1 MTSASAALC
10 GLAWVLLCAGCSPD
24 RDPAHA
30 SGCDGGSCP
39 APSSPRQ
46 QKTACSRSAD
56 CGVGFACE
64 DGVCAAT
71 APTASDYHACA
82 LDLDC
87 PIGDHCDLGAC
98 AHDCV
103 ADRDCAAD
111 ATCDPRGRCASRAS
125 TSVAT
130 TPPAPAATAPVL
142 ATDESTLDFTDFAQA
157 KTLTVRNV
165 GQAPLEFRILAD
177 KPWLIA
183 APVTGRVAPDASTV
197 VTISVQSIGTGS
209 RGTLS
214 VVSTGGV
221 ASTAVTVPDRVAGLY
236 QGEVVITGPV
246 DLGRRAL
253 ALRLAQ
259 DGTGRLQGVVDDSRS
274 PAFAYRAALEAPS
287 AVDGQHVTVAFTI
300 PGSVGIAGSSSQPAK
315 LARSVTLDGAIGAGG
330 HLTGR
335 YTEAIRGAM
344 ASPLVVSGTFELLPV
359 DRGAPL
365 LPAQARPSATAV
377 PAAPTFLAC
386 DACPSGKCP
395 ASHTAAGADFLR
407 AAFKFFGRALDDG
420 TGDAYAPI
428 RACVDDTTSCYSPIA
443 LHCAQAHFYRA
454 VQEKDPT
461 TCPETGQAACA
472 QRGLLDSFK
481 GLLVWN
487 SLVGNEHLVR
497 AYALGRSLDE
507 QLTEVGA
514 ARDAFQR
521 GFTGDS
527 AGGAQV
533 YGMLDPFFLGWIAS
547 LPAATW
553 SATQSSFFPEQLSLP
568 GGQQTK
574 LVPAF
579 GDLDRLASEM
589 ALWVQSVGDAL
600 AARHRLDAA
609 DGPDLVL
616 QAGRDVAEAHVALAA
631 AAALQT
637 AVAGPTDRLI
647 RVVNGA
653 SALAQ
658 MAARI
663 GSGLNPA
670 GYPDTYIAYT
680 YPPAL
685 GSGSNNYLELAR
697 DFSSN
702 WLATATTA
710 YNTAQT
716 TQRDFESTY
725 QNLAKEVTAL
735 NADYGK
741 RVADLCGGS
750 ARTPSI
756 TGCGSSG
763 GLVFDTVQQVKS
775 ADLRFQ
781 NASTALA
788 NQYQSIQIEQNRAAQ
803 QVNLHKVTA
812 VAITEDGRK
821 LEALAEREAEL
832 AEIQAA
838 ANGFLGAVSSLAAVP
853 PNIGGAIAS
862 AGGGIVGGLV
872 ANAQGEI
879 DEERIRIDTIARA
892 RVEYDQAQ
900 SQLIDSAARVKTML
914 LEISTLRIN
923 ALVAEL
929 EIARLLGLLR
939 SQMQEATDTI
949 SALDRQ
955 QKLSGSDPRR
965 DPAFRQYRD
974 LSTTL
979 ATKALDGAL
988 GQLFLVTRALE
999 YETGMTFA
1007 RRAELFSF
1015 TTPAEIA
1022 SYLSDVESA
1031 YQRFIATIGN
1041 RQQRATTISMRD
1053 QIFRFAT
1060 PLVDNATGQVLA
1072 PSDVFHELLAD
1083 PRNRDLDGNLR
1094 LAFTLS
1100 LAPDALIFNTSLC
1113 TDTLTGLRISLVG
1126 ATLGATQPEV
1136 VVQQRGSAYLR
1147 SCTDRDQNGDYLI
1160 SEYGLENTVGLRRA
1174 IVQAGLNLSG
1184 LNDVS
1189 SGGPVNTEFYGRPI
1203 AAPYELVFDRRA
1215 PANAGLDL
1223 TKLDDIVLFIQHES
1237 RTVR

>member
-1 MTSASAALC
+1 MTRVSAVLC
-10 GLAWVLLCAGCSPD
+10 GILGAFLGAGCSPA
-24 RDPAHA
+24 RVPAHGP
-30 SGCDGGSCP
+30 GCEADSCP
-39 APSSPRQ
+39 DASPPRQ
-46 QKTACSRSAD
+46 QRTACSKNDA
-56 CGVGFACE
+56 CAVGFACE
-64 DGVCAAT
+64 KGICAA
-71 APTASDYHACA
+71 APPTASDYHACE

-87 PIGDHCDLGAC
+87 PVGDHCDLGAC

-103 ADRDCAAD
+103 ADRDCAQD
-111 ATCDPRGRCASRAS
+111 RTCDLRGRCASRES
-125 TSVAT
+125 PSVTAG
-130 TPPAPAATAPVL
+130 PIAPASMAPVL
-142 ATDESTLDFTDFAQA
+142 ATDETALDFTDFAQT

-165 GQAPLEFRILAD
+165 GQAPLAFRILGD
-177 KPWLIA
+177 KPWLAA
-183 APVTGRVAPDASTV
+183 APVTGTLAPGASTV
-197 VTISVQSIGTGS
+197 VTVSVQSIGTGS

-221 ASTAVTVPDRVAGLY
+221 ASAAVTVPDRVAGLY
-236 QGEVVITGPV
+236 QGEVVITAPV
-246 DLGRRAL
+246 DMGRRAL

-259 DGTGRLQGVVDDSRS
+259 DSAGRLQGVVDDARS
-274 PAFAYRAALEAPS
+274 PAFGYRAALEASS
-287 AVDGQHVTVAFTI
+287 AVDGQHVTLSFTI
-300 PGSVGIAGSSSQPAK
+300 PAKAGPVGGSSPTK
-315 LARSVTLDGAIGAGG
+315 VARALTLDGVIGAAGR
-330 HLTGR
+330 LAGR
-335 YTEAIRGAM
+335 YTETIRGAM
-344 ASPLVVSGTFELLPV
+344 ASPVILTGTFELLAV

-365 LPAQARPSATAV
+365 LPAQEKPTATTV
-377 PAAPTFLAC
+377 PAAPAFLTC

-395 ASHTAAGADFLR
+395 ASHAAAGADFLR
-407 AAFKFFGRALDDG
+407 AAFKFFGTALADG
-420 TGDAYAPI
+420 SRDAYAPI
-428 RACVDDTTSCYSPIA
+428 RACVDDPSGCYNPIA

-454 VQEKDPT
+454 VQEKDAT
-461 TCPETGQAACA
+461 ACSETGQTPCA

-481 GLLVWN
+481 GLLIWN

-507 QLTEVGA
+507 QLSELGA

-521 GFTGDS
+521 GFTGDTK
-527 AGGAQV
+527 GGAQV

-553 SATQSSFFPEQLSLP
+553 SSAQASFFPEQMSLP
-568 GGQQTK
+568 GSQQTK

-589 ALWVQSVGDAL
+589 ALWVQSVGDQL

-616 QAGRDVAEAHVALAA
+616 QAGRDVAEAHVALAS
-631 AAALQT
+631 AAALL
-637 AVAGPTDRLI
+637 AGAAGPTDRLA
-647 RVVNGA
+647 RALNGA
-653 SALAQ
+653 ASLVQ
-658 MAARI
+658 TAARI
-663 GSGLNPA
+663 GNGLNPA

-685 GSGSNNYLELAR
+685 GSASNNYLELAR
-697 DFSSN
+697 DFSNN

-710 YNTAQT
+710 YNSAQT
-716 TQRDFESTY
+716 AQRDFESTY

-756 TGCGSSG
+756 TACGSSG

-775 ADLRFQ
+775 ANLRLE
-781 NASTALA
+781 NASMELA
-788 NQYQSIQIEQNRAAQ
+788 NQYQSIEIEQNRAAQ

-812 VAITEDGRK
+812 LAITEDGRK
-821 LEALAEREAEL
+821 LEALADRDAVLDELEA
-832 AEIQAA
+832 ASG
-838 ANGFLGAVSSLAAVP
+838 GFFGAMTSLSALP
-853 PNIGGAIAS
+853 PNIGGAVAA
-862 AGGGIVGGLV
+862 AGGAVVGGMI
-872 ANAQGEI
+872 ANARNEI
-879 DEERIRIDTIARA
+879 EKERIRIDTIARA
-892 RVEYDQAQ
+892 RVEYDQAK
-900 SQLIDSAARVKTML
+900 SQLIDSAARVKTMM
-914 LEISTLRIN
+914 LEIPTLRIN

-929 EIARLLGLLR
+929 DIARLLGLLR
-939 SQMQEATDTI
+939 SQMQEASDTM
-949 SALDRQ
+949 AGLDRQ
-955 QKLSGSDPRR
+955 QKLSGTDPRR

-974 LSTTL
+974 GSTTL
-979 ATKALDGAL
+979 AAKALDGAL

-1015 TTPAEIA
+1015 TTPAELA
-1022 SYLSDVESA
+1022 SYLSDVEAA

-1041 RQQRATTISMRD
+1041 RQQRATTISIRD

-1060 PLVDNATGQVLA
+1060 PLVDNATGQVLP
-1072 PSDVFHELLAD
+1072 PSEVFHQLLAD
-1083 PRNRDLDGNLR
+1083 PRNRDADGNLR

-1100 LAPDALIFNTSLC
+1100 LGTDALIFNANLC

-1126 ATLGATQPEV
+1126 AALGATQPEV